1 MKTLSITEARANLS
15 AVLEKAKQGE
25 DIGIICGNQII
36 QLKPTPVVAW
46 EDSYA
51 YQEYGV
57 TPEEWVKFKGRIASR
72 RAREKYIVF
81 KSKFDSTKLD

>member
-15 AVLEKAKQGE
+15 AVLEKAKNGE

-36 QLKPTPVVAW
+36 QLRPVEVVAW
-46 EDSYA
+46 EDSYL

-57 TPEEWVKFKGRIASR
+57 IPSEWEQFKKKVETRRGRD
-72 RAREKYIVF
+72 KYVAC
-81 KSKFDSTKLD
+81 KGKFDPKQLA